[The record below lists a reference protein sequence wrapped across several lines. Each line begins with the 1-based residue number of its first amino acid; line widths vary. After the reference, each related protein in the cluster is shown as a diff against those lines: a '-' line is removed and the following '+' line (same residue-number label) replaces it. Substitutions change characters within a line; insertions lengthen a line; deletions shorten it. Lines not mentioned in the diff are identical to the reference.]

1 MVVLRVARNNRLLRT
16 ELAFAGFSLSEYAV
30 WTAILVYAY
39 ERGGTTAAGLIAV
52 VQLVPAA
59 VVAPFAAAVAD
70 RRGGGYALVLG
81 YALQALSMGAT
92 AVAMLAHGPAVVA
105 YAFAVV
111 AASAVTLSR
120 PAQAKLISSLA
131 EHPDELTGAAAV
143 SGWIEAAS
151 ALVGPAL
158 AGVVLAIDGPG
169 AVFGVFAVAVA
180 GSALAVA
187 PFTSYRGKDAEED
200 EEALA
205 EGVLAGIRALR
216 SERHARGLV
225 AVIGAEHVAIGA
237 LDVLVVVLA
246 ISVLGLGSPGAGYLN
261 AAFGV
266 GAVFGGLV
274 GVTLATS
281 RRVGLPLVAAA
292 LVWGA
297 TFIAL
302 GAFKTAPA
310 AFLLLPLAGLCQA
323 VLDTGGRA
331 LLVRVTPHDVLAR
344 VFGVLEGILMASLAV
359 GSLLVPILVSLGGVT
374 VALVGVAAVLIA
386 AALLPIANLRGLDAA
401 APAAAIAIVRR
412 NPLFAALPAPVLEG
426 LARELLPITTTAAE
440 RVIVQGDHGDRFYLI
455 VNGEF
460 DVDIDGRLVRT
471 LIAGEGFGEIALL
484 RDVPRTA
491 NVTARTDG
499 LLYGLDRESFLD
511 ALRPAV

>member
-1 MVVLRVARNNRLLRT
+1 
-16 ELAFAGFSLSEYAV
+16 
-30 WTAILVYAY
+30 
-39 ERGGTTAAGLIAV
+39 
-52 VQLVPAA
+52 
-59 VVAPFAAAVAD
+59 
-70 RRGGGYALVLG
+70 
-81 YALQALSMGAT
+81 
-92 AVAMLAHGPAVVA
+92 MLTHGPAVVA

-151 ALVGPAL
+151 ALAGPAL
-158 AGVVLAIDGPG
+158 AGLVLALDGPG

-180 GSALAVA
+180 GSVLAVA
-187 PFTSYRGKDAEED
+187 PFESYRGQNDEQD
-200 EEALA
+200 EEGLE

-266 GAVFGGLV
+266 GAVFGGLA

-292 LVWGA
+292 LAWGA

-302 GAFKTAPA
+302 GAFKTPVA
-310 AFLLLPLAGLCQA
+310 AFALLPLAGLCQA

-374 VALVGVAAVLIA
+374 AALVGVAAVLIA
-386 AALLPIANLRGLDAA
+386 AALLPIAESARTRHGRA
-401 APAAAIAIVRR
+401 RR
-412 NPLFAALPAPVLEG
+412 
-426 LARELLPITTTAAE
+426 
-440 RVIVQGDHGDRFYLI
+440 GDR
-455 VNGEF
+455 
-460 DVDIDGRLVRT
+460 DRPPQSAVRGA
-471 LIAGEGFGEIALL
+471 AGTGPRGA
-484 RDVPRTA
+484 RARTA
-491 NVTARTDG
+491 PDHDRGRRARDHPG
-499 LLYGLDRESFLD
+499 R
-511 ALRPAV
+511 